1 MLTYRF
7 KKYYVS
13 QDEYED
19 HKYHTKLLNIKDRK
33 KLMQPKQY
41 IYYFPRIPNGLMA
54 GFSTEIVRARR
65 LWDVIL
71 KPQS

>member
-13 QDEYED
+13 KDEYEN
-19 HKYHTKLLNIKDRK
+19 HKYRTKLLNIKDRK
-33 KLMQPKQY
+33 ELMQPKQY
-41 IYYFPRIPNGLMA
+41 MYYFPKNSKWTDGWFLHGNG
-54 GFSTEIVRARR
+54 ARR
-65 LWDVIL
+65 IWDVIL